1 MLNRNFI
8 DLKQAITDPDNMKEE
23 IKEILGR

>member
-8 DLKQAITDPDNMKEE
+8 DLKQAITGHDNMKEE